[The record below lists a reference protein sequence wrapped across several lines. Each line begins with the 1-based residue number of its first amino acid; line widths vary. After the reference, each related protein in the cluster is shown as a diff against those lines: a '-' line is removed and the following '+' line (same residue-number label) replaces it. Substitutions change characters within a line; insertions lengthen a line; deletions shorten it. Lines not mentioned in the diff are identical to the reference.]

1 MTKNNLIY
9 LNLILVAIFTL
20 LSFVFDQLVIN
31 SEDKIREYNF
41 LHKQSYNNYLK
52 SKNLV
57 INLKDGSNRGIFKL
71 EAFEARE
78 DFLWTAVQKVSD
90 KDYATKTYDIEK
102 YKGLHGNLKSIFI
115 NRYKSLAYKLLLEA
129 ERSKNIFNSFAI
141 RPIEHVKL
149 DLKKK
154 KTLEE
159 MNSRILE
166 YSVEFNANIDLKL
179 IEPYREQTIKNNDI
193 KVIKYEDLLPVRN
206 DFMKAKEIY
215 KKNIEIMLNLNDF
228 YGVIFQFSIRQAR
241 EFREIKN
248 SFERKKNFYIL
259 FSVLSQILS
268 LFFLI
273 FLFKSLLRIEK

>member
-57 INLKDGSNRGIFKL
+57 INLKDGSNRGMFKL
-71 EAFEARE
+71 EAFQARE

-115 NRYKSLAYKLLLEA
+115 TRYKSLAYKLLLEA

-193 KVIKYEDLLPVRN
+193 KVIKYEDLMPVRN

-248 SFERKKNFYIL
+248 SFESKKNFYIL

>member
-52 SKNLV
+52 SKNLA
-57 INLKDGSNRGIFKL
+57 INLKDGSNRGMFKL
-71 EAFEARE
+71 EAFQARE

-115 NRYKSLAYKLLLEA
+115 TRYKSLAYKLLLEA
-129 ERSKNIFNSFAI
+129 ERSKNIFNSLAI
-141 RPIEHVKL
+141 RPIKHAKL

-154 KTLEE
+154 KTLEK

-179 IEPYREQTIKNNDI
+179 IEPYREQTIKNSDI
-193 KVIKYEDLLPVRN
+193 KVIKYEDLMPVRN

-215 KKNIEIMLNLNDF
+215 KKNIEIMSNLTDF

-248 SFERKKNFYIL
+248 SFESKKNFYIL

>member
-57 INLKDGSNRGIFKL
+57 INLKDGSNRGMFKL

-115 NRYKSLAYKLLLEA
+115 TRYKSLAYKLLLEA

-179 IEPYREQTIKNNDI
+179 IEPYREQTIKNSDI
-193 KVIKYEDLLPVRN
+193 KVIKYEDLMPVRN

-215 KKNIEIMLNLNDF
+215 KKNIEIMLNLTDF

-248 SFERKKNFYIL
+248 SFESKKNFYIL